1 METKRCEGR
10 LGELIRS
17 FPAETRH
24 QFKRYLI
31 TGFSSFGLEYSLFYL
46 FYRGVKVP
54 YLYANT
60 LVMTIVFCFNFL
72 MNRYWTFKSKQKLR
86 KQLPLYGMIFFFNI
100 GISNLLMYLL
110 AERMGISP
118 LLSKVVAM
126 GFIVMWTF
134 LVYKKVIYKE

>member
-1 METKRCEGR
+1 MKGDW
-10 LGELIRS
+10 GNLIRS